1 LDVFLGQSQH
11 PPPRQF
17 YAARRLCFWR
27 SLSGLLG
34 PRFEPSCYVGLSPI
48 APAVDEQWLR
58 KVHFPVFKPSP

>member
-27 SLSGLLG
+27 SLSSLL
-34 PRFEPSCYVGLSPI
+34 
-48 APAVDEQWLR
+48 
-58 KVHFPVFKPSP
+58 